1 VPSRTLLIIEG
12 ERGMMKTDIKFNFLV
27 LRVLVGLL
35 FAPVLHALPI
45 TGTLPG
51 WGPDAVLF
59 DYTYD
64 GRRIAGHIDH
74 AVYESYQNNPLSGG
88 QYVYAYQIVSS
99 ASSNASIDSFSVGI
113 LDEAIVS
120 DIGWEAALAAEVEPS
135 FAYFSPDA
143 VTPQS
148 AMYLFLPQF
157 AGVIPGGASS
167 TILLFSSDRTPQ
179 EGFGII
185 EGGSIGAT
193 VAGLP
198 TPSPVPEPATVFLL
212 GSGGAMVT
220 LCRAAKRHY

>member
-1 VPSRTLLIIEG
+1 
-12 ERGMMKTDIKFNFLV
+12 MMKTKIKFNFLV

-45 TGTLPG
+45 TGTMPG
-51 WGPDAVLF
+51 WEPDAVTF
-59 DYTYD
+59 DYSYD
-64 GRRIAGHIDH
+64 GRRIAGHVDY
-74 AVYESYQNNPLSGG
+74 AVYTSYENNPLSGG

-99 ASSNASIDSFSVGI
+99 VLSKASIDSFSVGI

-120 DIGWEAALAAEVEPS
+120 DIGWEAALAGEVEPS

-148 AMYLFLPQF
+148 AMYLFLPQPQF

-167 TILLFSSDRTPQ
+167 KILLFSSDRPPQ
-179 EGFGII
+179 EGFAIV
-185 EGGSIGAT
+185 EGGSIGTT

-198 TPSPVPEPATVFLL
+198 TPVPEPATVFLL
-212 GSGGAMVT
+212 GSGGALVT
-220 LCRAAKRHY
+220 LCRAGKRWY